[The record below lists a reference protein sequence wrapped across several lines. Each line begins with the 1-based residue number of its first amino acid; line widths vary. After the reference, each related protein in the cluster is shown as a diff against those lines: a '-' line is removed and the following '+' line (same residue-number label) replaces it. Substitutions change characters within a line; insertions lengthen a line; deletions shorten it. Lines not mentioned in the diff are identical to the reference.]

1 MTRLSLILAA
11 VILLTVPLSAQR
23 RDRDCD
29 REDRDQRRQQNTELR
44 AEMHEWITT
53 EVLPQVRQWQ
63 QDFDA
68 TLSSTELATLR
79 DLRTKAA
86 ELRDQIRSEMQDMR
100 PSADRSDKRARRSEM
115 RELRKRHRDD
125 MRAILDELEPI
136 ATAHKDDLRAM
147 FDAHEDQIDVW
158 RDELR
163 EKMEDAGAGK
173 GRHAPG
179 LDEMK
184 MLMGRGRDM
193 AARFLLWNG
202 EIPPQPPA
210 PKGPMGMGRRD
221 QVLPPVTV
229 APNPSENTAR
239 VQMDGIPDGNSTI
252 EVFDMNGNLV
262 RSQKVTVTSKR
273 LDETISI
280 DGLAPGT
287 YMVSVNTPNGRRT
300 ETLVVTN

>member
-1 MTRLSLILAA
+1 MTRLTLILTA

-29 REDRDQRRQQNTELR
+29 REDRDQRRQQNTEFR
-44 AEMHEWITT
+44 ADMHQWITT

-63 QDFDA
+63 QEFDA
-68 TLSSTELATLR
+68 TLSSSELATLR

-86 ELRDQIRSEMQDMR
+86 DLRDHIRTEMQQMR
-100 PSADRSDKRARRSEM
+100 SSTDRSDKRSLRDNM
-115 RELRKRHRDD
+115 REMRKRHRDD

-136 ATAHKDDLRAM
+136 ATAHKDDLRAL
-147 FDAHEDQIDVW
+147 FDAHEDQIDAW
-158 RDELR
+158 RDEIR
-163 EKMEDAGAGK
+163 EKMDDAGARK

-179 LDEMK
+179 MDEMK
-184 MLMGRGRDM
+184 MLMGHGRDM

-202 EIPPQPPA
+202 EMPPQPPA
-210 PKGPMGMGRRD
+210 PKGPMGMGRGG
-221 QVLPPVTV
+221 QNLPPISV